1 MGCGSALAGII
12 VGMVLVVRKLILREQ
27 IDAGWTSL
35 MALMFLLSGILMIML
50 GLVGEYVGRIFITMN
65 RSPQY
70 IIEFDTEAGK
80 A

>member
-1 MGCGSALAGII
+1 MA
-12 VGMVLVVRKLILREQ
+12 VGLVLIVRKLILRDQ

-35 MALMFLLSGILMIML
+35 VALMLLLFGILMIMM

-70 IIEFDTEAGK
+70 IIEFDTARPQESP
-80 A
+80 